1 LKDADPF
8 DYARAVRVFPESQT
22 VTASF
27 KVYPKQNDRG
37 RLEVEILNAG
47 GKRPVRLVFAPTGML
62 EVVNG
67 RSVFDAAPY
76 QPDQWLSCSISV
88 DATHGKFSVSL
99 DGKVVAEGYT
109 FAEPAASVE
118 RLSFRTGL
126 YRVPEPP
133 QMNPQQGD
141 ERSDSGVY
149 YYEMTIDPALDH
161 PIEGAT
167 YYIDDVRTSR

>member
-1 LKDADPF
+1 MCIRD
-8 DYARAVRVFPESQT
+8 R
-22 VTASF
+22 
-27 KVYPKQNDRG
+27 VYPKQNDRG
-37 RLEVEILNAG
+37 RLEVEILDAG

-149 YYEMTIDPALDH
+149 LSLIHISIPVPPRCRSPAAKVAA
-161 PIEGAT
+161 PIT
-167 YYIDDVRTSR
+167 